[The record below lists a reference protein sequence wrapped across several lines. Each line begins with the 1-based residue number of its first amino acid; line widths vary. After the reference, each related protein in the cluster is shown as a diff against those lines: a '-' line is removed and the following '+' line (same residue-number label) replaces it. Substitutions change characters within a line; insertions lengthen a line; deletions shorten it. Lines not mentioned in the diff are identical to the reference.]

1 MLSGFRRTII
11 CWLVVMCTGLS
22 VALAGDVSV
31 KGYLIDGACVARKAH
46 KAHALAAHS
55 RGCLQMPACSASGYG
70 VLSDDGQFIRFD
82 EHGNQMARKL
92 IKDTAK
98 ETGIKITVSGTV
110 DGGKIAVSKIELQ

>member
-1 MLSGFRRTII
+1 
-11 CWLVVMCTGLS
+11 MCAGLS